1 MGERRYMGTM
11 KLERKFEEYVALGEE
26 IDPEEWVMAY
36 YFVEGTE
43 GFSPLNVAA
52 AIAAEESTGT
62 WTVVTTETK
71 EIMREYGGKVVDL
84 DGNYAKVAFPLEIFE
99 PGNIPQLLSIVAGNL
114 FGLKAVKNARLL
126 DIRLPRKYVREF
138 KGPKFGVGGVR
149 KIVGTEDGRPHI
161 GTIVKPKLG
170 LSPERTAEVGY
181 EAAVGGVDFIKD
193 DETLTSTTFCPI
205 EERLTRMMKALEKA
219 RKETG
224 RTVLYSVNVTHD
236 PGKMLERTEQMIGLG
251 ANMIMMD
258 VVCCGFS
265 ALKELAESK
274 SVTVPIHV
282 HRAMHA
288 AFTRDPKHG
297 ISMNVVAKLVRLA
310 GGDQLHIG
318 TVVGK
323 MHGERPEVVATK
335 DVCQMQTTG
344 EVKHRLL
351 EQEWYGFKPMFAVH
365 SGGLHSG
372 LVPELVETVGS
383 RDIIINFGGGIHG
396 HPDGTRAG
404 AAAAKQAVEAF
415 MKGVSLEEYAKTHVE
430 LHRALEKWGT
440 FKPKA

>member
-1 MGERRYMGTM
+1 MK

-26 IDPEEWVMAY
+26 IDPEKWIISY
-36 YFVEGTE
+36 YYIEGAK

-62 WTVVTTETK
+62 WTVVTTETR
-71 EIMREYGGKVVDL
+71 EILEAYGGKVIDL
-84 DGNYAKVAFPLEIFE
+84 DGNHAKVAFPLEIFE
-99 PGNIPQLLSIVAGNL
+99 PGNIPQLLSVVAGNL
-114 FGLKAVKNARLL
+114 FGLKGVKNAKLL
-126 DIRLPRKYVREF
+126 DIRLPEKYVRRF
-138 KGPKFGVGGVR
+138 KGPKFGIKGVR
-149 KIVGTEDGRPHI
+149 KIVGTSKDRRPHI

-170 LSPERTAEVGY
+170 LSPKRTAEVGY

-193 DETLTSTTFCPI
+193 DETLTSTAFCPI
-205 EERLTRMMKALEKA
+205 EKRLTSMMRALEKVK
-219 RKETG
+219 RETG
-224 RTVLYSVNVTHD
+224 RTILYSVNVTHD
-236 PGKMLERTEQMIGLG
+236 PSEMVERAERMIELG

-274 SVTVPIHV
+274 SITVPIHV

-288 AFTRDPKHG
+288 AFTRNPKHG

-335 DVCQMQTTG
+335 NVCQMRRTG
-344 EVKHRLL
+344 EVKHRIL
-351 EQEWYGFKPMFAVH
+351 EQEWYGLKPVFAVH
-365 SGGLHSG
+365 SGGLHPG
-372 LVPELVETVGS
+372 LVPELIETVGS
-383 RDIIINFGGGIHG
+383 QDIVINFGGGIHG
-396 HPDGTRAG
+396 HPSGTRAG
-404 AAAAKQAVEAF
+404 AAAARQAVDAF
-415 MKGVSLEEYAKTHVE
+415 MKNIPLEEYAKTHPE
-430 LHRALEKWGT
+430 LQKALQRWGT
-440 FKPKA
+440 FRPRA

>member
-1 MGERRYMGTM
+1 MK
-11 KLERKFEEYVALGEE
+11 KLERKFEEYVALDEE
-26 IDPEEWVMAY
+26 IDLEKWIIAY
-36 YFVEGTE
+36 YYVEGAK

-62 WTVVTTETK
+62 WTVVTTET
-71 EIMREYGGKVVDL
+71 REVLERYGGKVIGL

-99 PGNIPQLLSIVAGNL
+99 PSNIPQLLSIVAGNL
-114 FGLKAVKNARLL
+114 FGLKGVGNARLL
-126 DIRLPRKYVREF
+126 DIRLPGKYLRGF
-138 KGPKFGVGGVR
+138 KGPKFGIEGVR
-149 KIVGTEDGRPHI
+149 KIVGTSKDHRPHI
-161 GTIVKPKLG
+161 GTILKPKLG
-170 LSPERTAEVGY
+170 LSPKRTAKVGY

-205 EERLTRMMKALEKA
+205 EDRLTRMMKALERVK
-219 RKETG
+219 KETG
-224 RTVLYSVNVTHD
+224 RTILYSVNVTHD
-236 PGKMLERTEQMIGLG
+236 TGEMIERAERMIELG

-258 VVCCGFS
+258 VICCGFS

-274 SVTVPIHV
+274 SVMVPIHV

-288 AFTRDPKHG
+288 AFTRNPKHG

-335 DVCQMQTTG
+335 NVCQMSRTD
-344 EVKHRLL
+344 EVKRRIL
-351 EQEWYGFKPMFAVH
+351 EQEWYGLKPVFAVH
-365 SGGLHSG
+365 SGGLHPG
-372 LVPELVETVGS
+372 LVPELVETVGTK
-383 RDIIINFGGGIHG
+383 DIVINFGGGIHG

-404 AAAAKQAVEAF
+404 AAAARQAVDAV
-415 MKGVSLEEYAKTHVE
+415 MKDTSLEEYAREHVE
-430 LHRALEKWGT
+430 LRRALQKWGI
-440 FKPKA
+440 FKPRT